1 MGNQRNS
8 TPDGV
13 VRIYGHR
20 NYQGVYLR
28 GHISLIAN
36 CLNSNLALHT
46 EKKHDMHIQLDT
58 VSLPDFGMPATE
70 PFVPAEVY
78 AQRQANLK
86 AAMLEKGLDALVVYA
101 DREHNANLTWLCGYD
116 PRFEEALVV
125 FGVNDTPALLV
136 GNEGWGYAELCPS
149 PVRRILYQPLSL
161 MGQDRSK
168 SQSLGEIFANE
179 GLKSGQKI
187 GVAGWKYFTEQEF
200 SSPLHII
207 EVPSYLA
214 DCLREIVGHAYVQ
227 NANDLFMHPATGLRI
242 YNEAEQ
248 LAAFEFAACH
258 TSKGLKNVLWGMKP
272 GMTEYQAAALMADC
286 GIPHAAHTMLS
297 NGPRAAYGLPSPS
310 MNTLK
315 VGERFTMCMSLWGA
329 LNARA
334 GWLVH
339 DETELPEHI
348 RDYVDK
354 LAIPYF
360 RAIVKWYEH
369 IGIGVSGGE
378 LYDIIHSEIGDPFF
392 GVHLNPGHYIH
403 LDEWLHS
410 PVCKGGD
417 IQLKSGMALQ
427 VDVIPATGSDYHTI
441 NIEDGI
447 ALADAAL
454 RAEIAEK
461 YPEMWA
467 RIQARR
473 TFMEKTIGIRL
484 KPEVLPFSNI
494 PAYLP
499 PYMLSP
505 EKVLVVR

>member
-1 MGNQRNS
+1 MNIR
-8 TPDGV
+8 
-13 VRIYGHR
+13 
-20 NYQGVYLR
+20 
-28 GHISLIAN
+28 
-36 CLNSNLALHT
+36 LN
-46 EKKHDMHIQLDT
+46 T
-58 VSLPDFGMPATE
+58 VSLPEFGMPETE
-70 PFVPAEVY
+70 PILQSEVY
-78 AQRQANLK
+78 ARRQASLR
-86 AAMLEKGLDALVVYA
+86 AAMRQKSLDVLMVYA

-116 PRFEEALVV
+116 PRFEEALAI
-125 FGVNDTPALLV
+125 FGPNDTLALLL

-149 PVRRILYQPLSL
+149 PVRRILYQPFSL

-168 SQSLGEIFANE
+168 SLPLRDILEQEGIQSGR
-179 GLKSGQKI
+179 KV
-187 GVAGWKYFTEQEF
+187 GVAGWKYFSDQEF
-200 SSPLHII
+200 LAPDLVS
-207 EVPSYLA
+207 EVPSYLV
-214 DCLREIVGHAYVQ
+214 DTLRHIAGHAQVC

-242 YNEAEQ
+242 FNEVEQ

-258 TSKGLKNVLWGMKP
+258 TSNGLKNVLWGMKP

-334 GWLVH
+334 GWLVR
-339 DETELPEHI
+339 EAAELPENI

-369 IGIGVSGGE
+369 IGIGVTGGE
-378 LYDIIHSEIGDPFF
+378 LYDIIHAEIGDPFF

-410 PVCKGGD
+410 PVWKGSG
-417 IQLKSGMALQ
+417 IGLQSGMALQ

-447 ALADAAL
+447 ALADEAL
-454 RAEIAEK
+454 RTEIAQK
-461 YPEMWA
+461 FPGMWA

-473 TFMEKTIGIRL
+473 TFMEQVIGIRL

-505 EKVLVVR
+505 EKALVKMDT